1 MPAYA
6 RRINKPVKRVAK
18 PKLHKPRTAPPPPPP
33 SPPTAPSVHYEA
45 GWTDS
50 WSHRRCMHK
59 HQTLIEAAQ
68 CAMPTGAGW
77 YVFAVENG
85 EGRELNEKEDGIVN
99 GYRFRKSHAPRRS
112 AKCGHTTRV

>member
-6 RRINKPVKRVAK
+6 RRINKPVKRVPK

-33 SPPTAPSVHYEA
+33 SPPTNPNIHYEA

-68 CAMPTGAGW
+68 CAMPTGPGW
-77 YVFAVENG
+77 YVFAVEND
-85 EGRELNEKEDGIVN
+85 EGRELSEKEDEIVN
-99 GYRFRKSHAPRRS
+99 GYRFREPHGRRARS
-112 AKCGHTTRV
+112 GTTR